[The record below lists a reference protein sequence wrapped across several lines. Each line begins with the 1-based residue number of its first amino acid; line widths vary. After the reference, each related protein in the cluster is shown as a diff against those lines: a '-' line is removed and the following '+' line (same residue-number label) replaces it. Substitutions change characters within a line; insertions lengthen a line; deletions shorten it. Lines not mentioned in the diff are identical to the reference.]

1 MSAVRSGAW
10 GVIAEFRSAE
20 DLIAG
25 ARKVRD
31 AGFTRWDAHAP
42 FAVHG
47 LDEAMGIRP
56 TVLPWLVLGA
66 GATGCVLAYVMQWWM
81 NGVNYRL
88 IIGGKPF
95 NSIPSDIPVIF
106 EVTVL
111 LASLTAFF
119 AMVLL
124 NRLPEWAH
132 PLFRN
137 ASFRK
142 TTSHAFFISVEAAD
156 PKFDAEAT
164 ERLLRSAGS
173 TRVEWIEA

>member
-66 GATGCVLAYVMQWWM
+66 GATGACS
-81 NGVNYRL
+81 RTSCS
-88 IIGGKPF
+88 GG
-95 NSIPSDIPVIF
+95 
-106 EVTVL
+106 
-111 LASLTAFF
+111 
-119 AMVLL
+119 
-124 NRLPEWAH
+124 
-132 PLFRN
+132 
-137 ASFRK
+137 
-142 TTSHAFFISVEAAD
+142 
-156 PKFDAEAT
+156 
-164 ERLLRSAGS
+164 
-173 TRVEWIEA
+173 